1 MSLHKLTAGDGYT
14 YLTRQVAALDA
25 TERGHVGLGDY
36 YSQRGESPGVWA
48 GTGLTG
54 LVGVVAGQPVEEQ
67 QMKALFGQGRH
78 PDAARLEHESLSA
91 GRSAEESRAAGAL
104 GVPFRTFSVSADGLQ
119 ARCAQE
125 YAAINAACGSPP
137 GAALPEE
144 ERARIRG
151 ELARAMF
158 AETYGR
164 PPSDA
169 RELSGF
175 IAQASRPATTAVAGF
190 DLTFSPVK
198 SVSALWALAP
208 RAVAEEIEAAH
219 ATAVADT
226 LTWLE
231 RHACFT
237 RLGHD
242 GVRQVETTGLVAA
255 AFTHR
260 DSRAGDPDLHTHVA
274 VSNKVQT
281 TDGQWRALDGRVLYK
296 ANVAA
301 SERYNTLLEAG
312 LVDRLGVR
320 FTDRSGGDSG
330 KRAVREILGIDS
342 RLLSSWSSRRRA
354 IDVRRGHLAAAF
366 QREHGR
372 TPTASEA
379 IALAQQAT
387 LQTREAKHE
396 PRSLAEQ
403 RAAWRQEA
411 LRVLGGPAPLTRML
425 DDVLHPTRNPAPDVT
440 EAWVQSAAG
449 RVLATVAG
457 ERATW
462 QFWHV
467 RAEAERVVRGAA
479 LVPGDV
485 DAAVHRITEAAL
497 SPALS
502 IPLGGADPV
511 VEPPELRR
519 SDGTSVYSVAGA
531 QLYTCRAVLDAEARL
546 LTAAGRTDGRRVD
559 PTVVELALLET
570 AANGGQLNPG
580 QAQLVR
586 ELAGSGARV
595 QLAVAPAGAGKTT
608 SLAVLSRAWTAG
620 GGRVL
625 GLAPSAVAATGLR
638 EAVAAYSDTVA
649 KLVWAL
655 DADQRPDWVADVGPG
670 TLVIV
675 DEAGMAGTLE
685 LSRVVEFVLGRGGSV
700 RLVGDDRQ
708 LASVAAGG
716 VLREIAA
723 THGAVTLTKL
733 VRFSNPAEA
742 AATVAIRDGDTIGL
756 GFYLDS
762 GRVHVGDP
770 ATCAEQAYLAWAA
783 DRERGADALLLAATR
798 DTVLM
803 LNQRARADRLTRLRE
818 PVGLE
823 AILAD
828 GTRAS
833 AGDMIVTRANDRAL
847 PITAGDWVKN
857 GNRWTVSAVHADGSL
872 AAIQTD
878 TGRRVTL
885 PAAYVSEHVQLG
897 YATTVHG
904 AQGVTAEACHTVL
917 GGTESRQLL
926 YVALSRGRNANHVY
940 LATVGDGDP
949 HSIVTPAAVSPPTAT
964 DLLAGILA
972 RDGAQTSATGGHES
986 LLDPAEQLHSA
997 ANRYADALRFAAS
1010 YRLGAETAEKLET
1023 AAERLWTGLTSAA
1036 AWPALRGHLALLALT
1051 GEEPVAVLR
1060 AAVEAREL
1068 QTASDPA
1075 AVLDWRL
1082 PMPGSAGPLPWLP
1095 GIPAPLAAD
1104 PHWGPYL
1111 TARAGHLAA
1120 CAARVAAATS
1130 EMTTATAPAWAR
1142 YLVGPDY
1149 APLRAELGVW
1159 RAALA
1164 VPDNDRRTTGPQRP
1178 PASERRH
1185 QARLDQAVIAAGPT
1199 RDSSVWAALADGID
1213 PRIRGD
1219 EHWPVLNDRLAAATR
1234 AGLDAAGMLAA
1245 VAAQRPLPD
1254 DLPAGAL
1261 WWRLA
1266 PHFAPATVAAGPG
1279 AAVPRPD
1286 WCASLPALLSEEEG
1300 QRVLADP
1307 AWPALVAAVATGT
1320 RAGCSAAD
1328 LLTAAVAGL
1337 PPAVTGNGT
1346 GLVEALIFRIA
1357 ALTDPAPAR
1366 VQYPEP
1372 LPADLRPPDDAHLLP
1387 PVDVPLSAAFLP
1399 ADVRLSDEEMPF
1411 DPEYDTPPPAS
1422 APQWF
1427 TPDPFTVT
1435 ATGDPAGDDAD
1446 YLLEQHFWAT
1456 AVVGRTRLIE
1466 LNTQAAAFFTARFPE
1481 SWAPGYLRERLATDL
1496 TDDGRFTPG
1505 YAPSGWTALVEHLR
1519 GLGATEDELL
1529 AVGLAQRAR
1538 TGALIDRFRDRLTF
1552 PIHAPDGA
1560 IVGFI
1565 ARRNPTASDDGQAG
1579 PKYLNTSGTDLYR
1592 KGEHLFGLHE
1602 SRAALAAGATA
1613 ALVEGPLDAVA
1624 LTLAGAGQTVGVAI
1638 LGTALTD
1645 TQAGLLDPYIRID
1658 RPGILVAT
1666 DSDPAGQQA
1675 AERAFW
1681 QLTRRGDD
1689 PRRLALPHG
1698 RDPADLFDC
1707 EGATAL
1713 RMAIDAASSLADSL
1727 LDARLT
1733 AALSD
1738 RSPAGLQAALR
1749 DVSAI
1754 IVALPPGR
1762 WLAHIDRV
1770 TEALGVPPGAV
1781 HKAVLDAQPITATTR
1796 QTTTGRPQAS
1806 SSTPSY
1812 EDRHPTSRT
1821 GLQSHGTPADLRHSR

>member
-36 YSQRGESPGVWA
+36 YSQRGESPGAWA
-48 GTGLTG
+48 GAGLTG
-54 LVGVVAGQPVEEQ
+54 LGGVVAGQPVEEQ
-67 QMKALFGQGRH
+67 QMKSLFGQGRH

-104 GVPFRTFSVSADGLQ
+104 GVAFRTFSVPAEGLQ

-125 YAAINAACGSPP
+125 YAAINAARGSPP

-158 AETYGR
+158 TETYGR

-175 IAQASRPATTAVAGF
+175 IAQASRPVTTAVAGF

-208 RAVAEEIEAAH
+208 RAVAEQIEAAH
-219 ATAVADT
+219 AAAVADT
-226 LTWLE
+226 LAWLE

-301 SERYNTLLEAG
+301 SERYNTVLEAA

-320 FTDRSGGDSG
+320 FADRSGGDSG
-330 KRAVREILGIDS
+330 KRTVREILGIDS
-342 RLLSSWSSRRRA
+342 RLLSVWSSRRRA

-387 LQTREAKHE
+387 LETREAKHE

-403 RAAWRQEA
+403 RVAWRQEA
-411 LRVLGGPAPLTRML
+411 LGVLGGPAPLNRML
-425 DDVLHPTRNPAPDVT
+425 ADVLRPRRNPAPDVT
-440 EAWVQSAAG
+440 ETWVLTAAG
-449 RVLATVAG
+449 RVLATVAAQ
-457 ERATW
+457 RATW

-467 RAEAERVVRGAA
+467 RAEAERVVRAAA

-485 DAAVHRITEAAL
+485 DAAVHRVTQAAL

-502 IPLGGADPV
+502 IPLGGADPA

-531 QLYTCRAVLDAEARL
+531 QLYTCQAVLDAEARL

-570 AANGGQLNPG
+570 TANGAQLNPG

-595 QLAVAPAGAGKTT
+595 QLAIAPAGTGKTT
-608 SLAVLSRAWTAG
+608 SLAVLSRAWRTN

-655 DADQRPDWVADVGPG
+655 DADRRPDWVADVGPG

-685 LSRVVEFVLGRGGSV
+685 LARVVEFVLGRGGSV

-723 THGAVTLTKL
+723 THGAVTLTEL
-733 VRFSNPAEA
+733 VRFADPAEA

-770 ATCAEQAYLAWAA
+770 TTCAEQAYLAWAA
-783 DRERGADALLLAATR
+783 DRERGVDALLLAATR
-798 DTVLM
+798 NAVLM

-833 AGDMIVTRANDRAL
+833 AGDMIITRANDRAL

-857 GNRWTVSAVHADGSL
+857 GDRWTVSVVHADGSL
-872 AAIQTD
+872 AAIQAD

-904 AQGVTAEACHTVL
+904 AQGVTADASHTVL
-917 GGTESRQLL
+917 DGTESRQLL
-926 YVALSRGRNANHVY
+926 YVALSRGSGANHLY

-964 DLLAGILA
+964 DLLASILA
-972 RDGAQTSATGGHES
+972 RDGAQLSATGAHRTS
-986 LLDPAEQLHSA
+986 VDPAGQLNCA
-997 ANRYADALRFAAS
+997 ANWYVDALRFAAI
-1010 YRLGAETAEKLET
+1010 YRLGAETAEELED
-1023 AAERLWTGLTSAA
+1023 AAERLWAGLTGAA

-1051 GEEPVAVLR
+1051 GGTPLAVLR
-1060 AAVEAREL
+1060 SAVEAREL
-1068 QTASDPA
+1068 QTAGDPA
-1075 AVLDWRL
+1075 AVIDWRL
-1082 PMPGSAGPLPWLP
+1082 HVPGPVGPLPWLA
-1095 GIPAPLAAD
+1095 GIPAALTAD

-1111 TARAGHLAA
+1111 IARADHLAA
-1120 CAARVAAATS
+1120 CAARVAAATAV
-1130 EMTTATAPAWAR
+1130 MTAATAPAWAR
-1142 YLVGPDY
+1142 HLLGPDH
-1149 APLRAELGVW
+1149 ASLRAELAIW

-1164 VPDNDRRTTGPQRP
+1164 VPDNDRRHTGPSRE
-1178 PASERRH
+1178 PATERRH
-1185 QARLDQAVIAAGPT
+1185 QARLDQAVTAACPA
-1199 RDSSVWAALADGID
+1199 RDSSVWVALADGID
-1213 PRIRGD
+1213 PRIRRD
-1219 EHWPVLNDRLAAATR
+1219 EHWPVLADRLAAAAR
-1234 AGLDAAGMLAA
+1234 AGLDAAGMFAA

-1254 DLPAGAL
+1254 DMPAAAL

-1266 PHFAPATVAAGPG
+1266 PHFAPATVAGAPG
-1279 AAVPRPD
+1279 TAAPRPD
-1286 WCASLPALLSEEEG
+1286 WCATLSALLPHEEA
-1300 QRVLADP
+1300 RAVLADP
-1307 AWPALVAAVATGT
+1307 AWPALVAGVANGIG
-1320 RAGCSAAD
+1320 AGWSPAD
-1328 LLTAAVAGL
+1328 LLSAAVAGL
-1337 PPAVTGNGT
+1337 RPAVTGDRT
-1346 GLVEALIFRIA
+1346 GLVEALVFRVA
-1357 ALTDPAPAR
+1357 ALTDPAPAH
-1366 VQYPEP
+1366 VDDPEP
-1372 LPADLRPPDDAHLLP
+1372 LPADLQPPDDAYLLP
-1387 PVDVPLSAAFLP
+1387 AVDVLASADFL
-1399 ADVRLSDEEMPF
+1399 ATDVPPVEEEAPF
-1411 DPEYDTPPPAS
+1411 DPDYDTPPPAS
-1422 APQWF
+1422 SARWF
-1427 TPDPFTVT
+1427 TPDPFAVNNVS
-1435 ATGDPAGDDAD
+1435 DPADDAD

-1466 LNTQAAAFFTARFPE
+1466 LNAQAAAFFTARYPD
-1481 SWAPGYLRERLATDL
+1481 SWARGYVQNRLGADL
-1496 TDDGRFTPG
+1496 IGDPRFSPG
-1505 YAPSGWTALVEHLR
+1505 YAPGGWTALVGHLR

-1529 AVGLAQRAR
+1529 GAGLAQRAR
-1538 TGALIDRFRDRLTF
+1538 TGALIDRFRDRLVF
-1552 PIHAPDGA
+1552 PIHALDGA
-1560 IVGFI
+1560 IVGFV
-1565 ARRNPTASDDGQAG
+1565 ARRNPSAADDGHAG
-1579 PKYLNTSGTDLYR
+1579 PKYLNTPGTDLYR
-1592 KGEHLFGLHE
+1592 KGEHLFGLYE
-1602 SRAALAAGATA
+1602 TQSTLASGATP
-1613 ALVEGPLDAVA
+1613 ALVEGPLDAIA
-1624 LTLAGAGQTVGVAI
+1624 ITLAGAGRTVGVAT

-1645 TQAGLLDPYIRID
+1645 RQADLLGACISRGG
-1658 RPGILVAT
+1658 PGVLVAT
-1666 DSDPAGQQA
+1666 DNDPAGQQA
-1675 AERAFW
+1675 AERVFW
-1681 QLTRRGDD
+1681 QLTTRGDD
-1689 PRRLALPHG
+1689 PRWLTLPDG
-1698 RDPADLFDC
+1698 LDPADLFHR
-1707 EGATAL
+1707 EGPTAL
-1713 RMAIDAASSLADSL
+1713 RTVIDAASSLADIL
-1727 LDARLT
+1727 LDARIT

-1738 RSPAGLQAALR
+1738 RSTAVFRTAMR
-1749 DVSAI
+1749 DVGAI
-1754 IVALPPGR
+1754 IVALPPSR

-1770 TEALGVPPGAV
+1770 TEVLGLPPGTV
-1781 HKAVLDAQPITATTR
+1781 HSAVLETQPITSSPNKLTAGPR
-1796 QTTTGRPQAS
+1796 QAFRT
-1806 SSTPSY
+1806 TPSDS
-1812 EDRHPTSRT
+1812 DRHKT
-1821 GLQSHGTPADLRHSR
+1821 GQTGWPSSGTPIDLR